1 MNTDSPQFFASK
13 MPRAADMVAENPNK
27 VNACSLRKNEV
38 LRFPGNRPGESH
50 DAAEGSIEKRLLAEI
65 AEGCQQA
72 LAALYRRRGSLIYSL
87 LVQMLVNETEAQEV
101 VQDTFVQIWRRAPK
115 YDPQQSPPLAWMI
128 MIARGM
134 ALDRLRAR
142 QRRTARHE
150 TYRQEIASLG
160 IEEINGLRQAEK
172 GELEAACAAAL
183 QQLPETQRRALQL
196 AFLRGWT
203 HEEIARAE
211 GDPLGTVKARIR
223 RGLMAMRQIL
233 KGYHG

>member
-1 MNTDSPQFFASK
+1 MLKSDRLHVEPA
-13 MPRAADMVAENPNK
+13 
-27 VNACSLRKNEV
+27 KNQV

-50 DAAEGSIEKRLLAEI
+50 DAAEGSIEKRLLADI

-101 VQDTFVQIWRRAPK
+101 MQDTFVQIWRRAPK
-115 YDPQQSPPLAWMI
+115 YDPQRSPPLAWMI

-142 QRRTARHE
+142 QRRTAKHE
-150 TYRQEIASLG
+150 TYRREIASLG
-160 IEEINGLRQAEK
+160 IDEINSMRHAEK

-183 QQLPETQRRALQL
+183 QQLPGPQRRALQL

-223 RGLMAMRQIL
+223 RGLLAMRQIL
-233 KGYHG
+233 KEYNA